1 MNEVICRV
9 LIIIA
14 IVVGVVL
21 MLNRKDKN
29 IESEVIIK
37 HASMDDIVQIM
48 NENKNYI
55 LSYLQ

>member
-1 MNEVICRV
+1 MNKVICSV

-14 IVVGVVL
+14 IVVGVIL

-37 HASMDDIVQIM
+37 YVSMDDIVQIM